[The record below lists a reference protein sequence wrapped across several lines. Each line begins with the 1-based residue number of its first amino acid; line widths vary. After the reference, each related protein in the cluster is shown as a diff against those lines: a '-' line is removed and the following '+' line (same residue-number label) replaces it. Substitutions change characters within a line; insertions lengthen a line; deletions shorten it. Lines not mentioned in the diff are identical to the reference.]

1 MRGRALASTAVDRM
15 TIVALVGAAA
25 LLSACGG
32 EPAGGGNAAGG
43 AGDGAPPVA
52 RPALARP
59 AERTGEIVVQGQS
72 SPASHG
78 PFVLR
83 GRYTA
88 RFEQIAPEDPELD
101 FGAQNA
107 FVATLDRRAEQERVD
122 SVRLFRVA
130 ARTGRRTIT
139 LRGRYFIDVSFGD
152 FPYAIRLTP
161 VRRR

>member
-1 MRGRALASTAVDRM
+1 VTRPSV
-15 TIVALVGAAA
+15 VALLGATA

-32 EPAGGGNAAGG
+32 DPARGGNAA
-43 AGDGAPPVA
+43 DGPPPVA

-59 AERTGEIVVQGQS
+59 AQRAGEILVQGQG

-101 FGAQNA
+101 FGGQNA
-107 FVATLDRRAEQERVD
+107 FVATLDRRAEEQAGD

-130 ARTGRRTIT
+130 ARTGRRTVT
-139 LRGRYFIDVSFGD
+139 VRGRWFIDVSFGD

-161 VRRR
+161 VPRR